1 MLILKNKKI
10 KARYWVL
17 FSILCFLILL
27 VFIVPHNLVKKNGPY
42 SYAVYDKNGVLIG
55 ASVATDEQW
64 RFKPGQVPEKFKKAI
79 ITYEDK
85 RYYWHFGVD
94 LISIGRAVIYNHK
107 AGRIVSGGS
116 TITMQTV
123 RIMEHNPKRT
133 IKQKIHE
140 AFISVLLE
148 IRYSKKKIL
157 ELYTSCAPFGGNVV
171 GLEAASWRYFHRSPQ
186 DLTWAEA
193 ATLAVLP
200 NQPSLVFPG
209 SNKDILRDKR
219 NALLYKLYEN
229 GTIDEETYSLS
240 LEERIPEKPYP
251 LPNYA
256 PHYLEYLK
264 RNNRKEVQFYS
275 TLDSTIQINTQRILE
290 SWSDKFAL
298 RGINNAAAIII
309 DTKTGDVLA
318 YCGNTGFYN
327 GNTRN
332 KNNFAVDVIQSRR
345 SSGSLL
351 KPFLYCAMMDNG
363 LLLQHQ
369 LVTDIPTR
377 IGNYKPDNNVPVYRG
392 AVPADEALTRSL
404 NIPAIREL
412 REYGINAFLAYL
424 RSCGFTTFTRPSED
438 YGLPLILGGGEITL
452 WEATKAYASM
462 MCKANQQKSTFPGTI
477 GASYL
482 TIDTLQYGI
491 RPDDEAMWQ
500 SYANSK
506 KIAWKTGTSNGN
518 RDAWAIGTTVEYTI
532 GVWVGNAEGQG
543 TKELTSVGTSA
554 PVLFDLFSF
563 LPQTTW
569 PEKPRMELEYVN
581 VCKKSGYLAGPYCE
595 ETETILRPKEAPV
608 SKVCPYCKSLTFTPD
623 YKYQANVEDMKFE
636 YEGCLPVSKNYF
648 VLPPTL
654 EYYYT
659 KHNIGY
665 KKLPDY
671 VPWHV
676 HADEN
681 NIEIVFPQPGAN
693 IVIPVEIDGSK
704 GSVVCE
710 ASIRDKSME
719 IFWDLDGEYQGST
732 SQIHQILISPKPG
745 RHVLTITDSIG
756 TVKTR
761 VFYVIEPGL

>member
-1 MLILKNKKI
+1 MLKNRI
-10 KARYWVL
+10 KTKYWVL
-17 FSILCFLILL
+17 ISILCFLFLL
-27 VFIVPHNLVKKNGPY
+27 VFLVPHKLVKKTGPY
-42 SYAVYDKNGVLIG
+42 SYAVYDKNGILIG
-55 ASVATDEQW
+55 ASVASDEQW
-64 RFKPGQVPEKFKKAI
+64 RFEPGIVPEKFAKAI
-79 ITYEDK
+79 VAYEDK
-85 RYYWHFGVD
+85 RFYKHLGVD
-94 LISIGRAVIYNHK
+94 FISIARAVVYNHK

-123 RIMEHNPKRT
+123 RILEHNPKRT
-133 IKQKIHE
+133 IPQKIHE
-140 AFISVLLE
+140 AFVSVLLE
-148 IRYSKKKIL
+148 LRYSKKKIL
-157 ELYTSCAPFGGNVV
+157 QIYSGCAPFGGNVV
-171 GLEAASWRYFHRSPQ
+171 GLEAASWRYFHRSPE

-209 SNKDILRDKR
+209 SNKDILLEKR
-219 NALLYKLYEN
+219 NSLLHKLYLN

-240 LEERIPEKPYP
+240 LEEKIPGKPYP

-264 RNNRKEVQFYS
+264 KHNRKTVKFYS
-275 TLDSTIQINTQRILE
+275 SLDYSIQSNTQRILE
-290 SWSDKFAL
+290 NWSDNFAK

-309 DTKTGDVLA
+309 ENQTGNVLA

-327 GNTRN
+327 GKNRN
-332 KNNFAVDVIQSRR
+332 KSNYSVDIIQSRR

-351 KPFLYCAMMDNG
+351 KPFLFCAMLDNG

-377 IGNYKPDNNVPVYRG
+377 IGNYKPDNNIPVYRG

-424 RSCGFTTFTRPSED
+424 RSCGFTTFTRPSEQ

-452 WEATKAYASM
+452 WEAAKAYSKM
-462 MCKANQQKSTFPGTI
+462 MRKANGEKVDFPGRV
-477 GASYL
+477 GSCYL
-482 TIDTLQYGI
+482 TIDALQYGT

-506 KIAWKTGTSNGN
+506 QIAWKTGTSSGN

-569 PEKPRMELEYVN
+569 PERPRAALQYITI
-581 VCKKSGYLAGPYCE
+581 CKKSGCLAGPYCE
-595 ETETILRPKEAPV
+595 ETEYSSKPVDAPS

-623 YKYQANVEDMKFE
+623 LKYQATVDDMQFE
-636 YEGCLPVSKNYF
+636 YKGCLPVSKNYF
-648 VLPPTL
+648 VLPPTI

-659 KHNIGY
+659 KHTIGY
-665 KKLPDY
+665 AKLPDF

-676 HADEN
+676 HASEDN
-681 NIEIVFPQPGAN
+681 FDIAFPQPGAN
-693 IVIPVEIDGSK
+693 IIVPVEIDGKK
-704 GSVVCE
+704 GGVICE
-710 ASIRDKSME
+710 ASIRDDSME
-719 IFWDLDGEYQGST
+719 LFWDLDGEYLGST
-732 SQIHQILISPKPG
+732 SQIHQVVISPKKG
-745 RHVLTITDSIG
+745 KHVLTVTDSIG

-761 VFYVIEPGL
+761 VFYVLDPEL

>member
-1 MLILKNKKI
+1 MSNKK
-10 KARYWVL
+10 KALYCVL
-17 FSILCFLILL
+17 GAILCFLFLL
-27 VFIVPHNLVKKNGPY
+27 VLIIPHNLVKKNGPY
-42 SYAVYDKNGVLIG
+42 SYAVYDRNNVLIG
-55 ASVATDEQW
+55 ASVASDEQW
-64 RFKPGQVPEKFKKAI
+64 RFKPCPVPEKFQKAI
-79 ITYEDK
+79 IAYEDK
-85 RYYWHFGVD
+85 RFYWHAGVD
-94 LISIGRAVIYNHK
+94 LISIGRAIIYNYK

-123 RIMEHNPKRT
+123 RILEHNPKRT
-133 IKQKIHE
+133 VRQKIHE
-140 AFISVLLE
+140 AFVSVLLE

-157 ELYTSCAPFGGNVV
+157 ELYSSCAPFGGNVV
-171 GLEAASWRYFHRSPQ
+171 GLEAASWRYFHRSPN

-209 SNKDILRDKR
+209 SNKEILREKR
-219 NALLYKLYEN
+219 DFLLYKLYSE
-229 GTIDEETYSLS
+229 GTIDFETYNLS
-240 LEERIPEKPYP
+240 IEEKIPEKPYP
-251 LPNYA
+251 LPDYA

-264 RNNRKEVQFYS
+264 RNNKKEVKFYS
-275 TLDSTIQINTQRILE
+275 TLDNTIQQNTQRILE
-290 SWSDKFAL
+290 VWSENFAS
-298 RGINNAAAIII
+298 RGINNAAALIIE
-309 DTKTGDVLA
+309 TKTGNVIA
-318 YCGNTGFYN
+318 YCGNTGFSN
-327 GNTRN
+327 GKIRN
-332 KNNFAVDVIQSRR
+332 KDNYSVDIIQSRR

-363 LLLQHQ
+363 LLLKHQ

-377 IGNYKPDNNVPVYRG
+377 IGNYRPDNNIPVYRG

-452 WEATKAYASM
+452 WEVTKAYAM
-462 MCKANQQKSTFPGTI
+462 MMNKANQQESSFPGSI
-477 GASYL
+477 GSSYL
-482 TIDTLQYGI
+482 TVDTLQYGT

-518 RDAWAIGTTVEYTI
+518 RDAWAVGTTVEYTI
-532 GVWVGNAEGQG
+532 GVWIGNAEGQG

-569 PEKPRMELEYVN
+569 PEEPYMNLEDVT

-595 ETETILRPKEAPV
+595 ETEIIQKSSEAPV

-623 YKYQANVEDMKFE
+623 YKYQATVDDMKYE
-636 YEGCLPVSKNYF
+636 YEGCLPSTKNYF

-665 KKLPDY
+665 KQLPDF
-671 VPWHV
+671 VPWHI
-676 HADEN
+676 HASED
-681 NIEIVFPQPGAN
+681 NIDIVFPQPGAN
-693 IVIPVEIDGSK
+693 IIIPVELDGSK

-710 ASIRDKSME
+710 ASIRDSSME
-719 IFWDLDGEYQGST
+719 IFWDLDGEYKGAT
-732 SQIHQILISPKPG
+732 TQIHQILISPKPG
-745 RHVLTITDSIG
+745 RHILTITDSIG
-756 TVKTR
+756 TVKSR
-761 VFYVIEPGL
+761 IFYVLEQE